1 MQAAYPLAPSK
12 GLRLGARVCRL
23 LMRRA
28 THSDDF
34 SCPAARAAQGQQ
46 WPLQRIIT
54 SPPRSS
60 HPNGRMVAW
69 DRWRCTFLQGIGE
82 WSREATATD
91 SRPQQRVRC
100 AQERASRQPTVV
112 DGMAVRPSHPQRRH
126 QRTVTPRPRL
136 SSPPGGAVLV
146 GSGRASPPLSW
157 DNSSVPAT
165 CLVGRVSGS
174 PLGRVE
180 GIPRGQQKDQ
190 SPALPV

>member
-1 MQAAYPLAPSK
+1 MGSMEVHISSRNLGVEPRGDSDRFATAAAGEVRAGARQQAAD
-12 GLRLGARVCRL
+12 GC
-23 LMRRA
+23 
-28 THSDDF
+28 
-34 SCPAARAAQGQQ
+34 
-46 WPLQRIIT
+46 
-54 SPPRSS
+54 
-60 HPNGRMVAW
+60 
-69 DRWRCTFLQGIGE
+69 
-82 WSREATATD
+82 
-91 SRPQQRVRC
+91 
-100 AQERASRQPTVV
+100 

-190 SPALPV
+190 SAAHYLFELSLPMGIGCLAD